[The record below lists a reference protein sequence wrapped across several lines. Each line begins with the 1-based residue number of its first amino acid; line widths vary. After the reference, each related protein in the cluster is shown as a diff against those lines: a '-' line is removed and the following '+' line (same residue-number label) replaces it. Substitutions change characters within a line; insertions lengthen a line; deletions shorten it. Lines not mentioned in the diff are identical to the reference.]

1 MPERA
6 TYRLPVLDQC
16 PKSSQ
21 LQPYR
26 PCHSSGT
33 KISAKAGKIIQ
44 LTACQPEL
52 CRIDPARNDTAAVA
66 AKTKKSFM
74 PCALLRSAGVW
85 QSVTTAVAPMKLKF
99 QPMPSSASE
108 P

>member
-1 MPERA
+1 M
-6 TYRLPVLDQC
+6 
-16 PKSSQ
+16 
-21 LQPYR
+21 
-26 PCHSSGT
+26 
-33 KISAKAGKIIQ
+33 
-44 LTACQPEL
+44 TACQPEL

-108 P
+108 PQKWDRPSPPRATTPEAASSTMPTAVTRSLP